1 MERAEYLKG
10 QAVLLRG
17 IAGTF
22 DIPSIRDRLL
32 ALANEC
38 QILARLVGE
47 APPKKQEPRRS
58 HSSAPAADSRRK
70 PSAKPR

>member
-1 MERAEYLKG
+1 MERAEYLKV
-10 QAVLLRG
+10 QAALLRG

-38 QILARLVGE
+38 QILARLVG
-47 APPKKQEPRRS
+47 ADPPKGDRRRARSSGAAAVPRPKQR
-58 HSSAPAADSRRK
+58 
-70 PSAKPR
+70 AKAH